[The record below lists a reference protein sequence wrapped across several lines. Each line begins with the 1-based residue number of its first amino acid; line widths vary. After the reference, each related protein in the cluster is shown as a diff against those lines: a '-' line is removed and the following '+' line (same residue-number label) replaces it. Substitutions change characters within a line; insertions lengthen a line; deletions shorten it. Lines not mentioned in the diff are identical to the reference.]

1 MDDSVHLYS
10 LFSQVL
16 ELEEAKGEWGFKAL
30 KQIMKLHFRLVRAH
44 PHCTTPHLH
53 HAVPPK
59 PTMEN
64 WFVAL
69 PGQLRGHGC
78 LLPAAPDVHQR
89 SRDQELLGEVHQLH
103 TGLHLHVQQ
112 RERTPTPH
120 CFPHTATPLP
130 HPQFKL
136 LEELYSTTL
145 ETLRETRNE
154 RLWFKTNTKVRGYPG
169 DG

>member
-1 MDDSVHLYS
+1 MPCH
-10 LFSQVL
+10 
-16 ELEEAKGEWGFKAL
+16 
-30 KQIMKLHFRLVRAH
+30 
-44 PHCTTPHLH
+44 T
-53 HAVPPK
+53 K
-59 PTMEN
+59 PTIDN

-154 RLWFKTNTKVRGYPG
+154 RLWFKTNTKVWGVPRGWVGWLPSNCLFIFLHSWESYTLTVETLCVWRQ
-169 DG
+169 